1 MFYSYIFCFFFEL
14 PRGNYTIRFEWRTFV
29 KKIYSQPSRRS
40 PFFFLHKSVLND
52 CVVKSL
58 RCVMQNT
65 RETNR
70 IKPENRP
77 VNYKTFKKSARISS
91 NIFFFFFY
99 NSTFFIEWKYNKN
112 ISFEYTNLQYTYNMC
127 TRHVCERNRFLL
139 LKAGFF
145 FGRGEVRKS
154 VQFLNAYSCVQT
166 CQIKVITVII
176 IDVL

>member
-1 MFYSYIFCFFFEL
+1 MCFIHIFFVFFSSYHAEIIRYDSNDERSWKKFIANR
-14 PRGNYTIRFEWRTFV
+14 RGDRL
-29 KKIYSQPSRRS
+29 
-40 PFFFLHKSVLND
+40 FFFLHKSVLND

-77 VNYKTFKKSARISS
+77 ENYKTFKKSARISS

-145 FGRGEVRKS
+145 LGGGRFVNPYN
-154 VQFLNAYSCVQT
+154 F
-166 CQIKVITVII
+166 
-176 IDVL
+176 